1 MWKIM
6 QNLILKYIQSSL
18 KKKCPRRLKVN
29 VPVLCIFKILK
40 SKNYIYAYASCIS
53 NCEMYTPMQHRNI

>member
-18 KKKCPRRLKVN
+18 KKKKIPRRFKKVN
-29 VPVLCIFKILK
+29 VPVLCILK
-40 SKNYIYAYASCIS
+40 S
-53 NCEMYTPMQHRNI
+53 